1 MELEVGKVVAF
12 ILVTSSVKD
21 TPDSV
26 IIFGTLLEES
36 SPSPFLVFVSRR
48 LLEISSTSSIM
59 GDIRCSVGEEEK
71 GKTVL
76 RKWTS
81 RETNR
86 SPLSKSRKYHPFL
99 PYG

>member
-1 MELEVGKVVAF
+1 MEVGKVVAF

-21 TPDSV
+21 TPV
-26 IIFGTLLEES
+26 LIIISGTLLEKS
-36 SPSPFLVFVSRR
+36 SPSPFLVFISRR

-59 GDIRCSVGEEEK
+59 GDIRCLVGEEEK
-71 GKTVL
+71 EKTVL

-86 SPLSKSRKYHPFL
+86 SPLSESRKYHPFL